1 MDVTFALQPIL
12 PISVG
17 SIRAPAQLWAP
28 TTLKI
33 GFIGIV
39 LGGCEAGGA
48 VLVGMRFIPVVS
60 HIDNRGEA
68 VENRYLVHIA
78 GLQGTEH
85 NRCLVPYV
93 LVLHV
98 QSMIFIDGLP
108 SSNWKYMVNILS
120 SRDDYKLSLTVNGPV
135 NDVSIR

>member
-1 MDVTFALQPIL
+1 MDVAFALQPIL

-28 TTLKI
+28 TTLKV

-39 LGGCEAGGA
+39 LGGCKAGGA
-48 VLVGMRFIPVVS
+48 VLVGKRFILCVS
-60 HIDNRGEA
+60 YIDHCGEA
-68 VENRYLVHIA
+68 VKSWYLVHIA
-78 GLQGTEH
+78 SLQGTEH
-85 NRCLVPYV
+85 NRCLVPYM

-98 QSMIFIDGLP
+98 QSMIFIDGFP
-108 SSNWKYMVNILS
+108 SSNWKYMVNIFS

>member
-1 MDVTFALQPIL
+1 M
-12 PISVG
+12 
-17 SIRAPAQLWAP
+17 
-28 TTLKI
+28 
-33 GFIGIV
+33 
-39 LGGCEAGGA
+39 
-48 VLVGMRFIPVVS
+48 GMRFFPVVS

-68 VENRYLVHIA
+68 VKNWYLVHIA

-85 NRCLVPYV
+85 NCCLIPYE